1 MRNIEQRNY
10 FSTNDFVGT
19 NNLEEEAE
27 KLFGKGWEAADDV
40 CQIEQ
45 LLELFGALHFTVIYQ
60 EYVKSGY
67 DLAVHFNSDLK
78 EIADLKKQNKA
89 LIERLNANHCAID
102 SSLESLEEQG
112 FTGLEESDFYL
123 ELSGELAPNETLLR
137 SIERE
142 TEL

>member
-45 LLELFGALHFTVIYQ
+45 LLELVGALHFTVIYQ